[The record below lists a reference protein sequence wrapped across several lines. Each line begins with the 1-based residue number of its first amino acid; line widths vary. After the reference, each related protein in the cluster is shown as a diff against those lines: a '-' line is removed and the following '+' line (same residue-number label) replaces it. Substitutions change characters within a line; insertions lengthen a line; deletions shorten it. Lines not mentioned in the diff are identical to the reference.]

1 MEPVRLGIV
10 GCGVMGTRHAADAK
24 RTQLF
29 EVVATADLIEDRARA
44 VAEKS
49 GAPRWFDDAEK
60 LLACNDV
67 EAVVLAVPAG
77 VKTPLAKQ
85 ALEAGKHLLLEKPVA
100 MNAGEVRELLA
111 MQGDRIAA
119 CCSSRFRTVGSAQA
133 MAQCIAQGTLGPIRV
148 VRMRAIGAA
157 GKKPSSP
164 PPPWRQSK
172 ALNGGGILV
181 NWGCY
186 DLDYL
191 LGLTGWQLAPE
202 SVSAQTWPI
211 ADHLRARVAEGS
223 DAESHYIALLRCQDG
238 AVVSIE
244 RGEFAAAG
252 DEEAHQFVGAEASLR
267 TRMTSYQP
275 KVVALD
281 ETNSDAGVVSRELWS
296 GTDDHEAM
304 TAGVLADF
312 ARAIRRGRR
321 PLTDLA
327 RALVVQQITD
337 AIYESAA
344 TGREVRIAE

>member
-1 MEPVRLGIV
+1 MEPVRLGVV

-29 EVVATADLIEDRARA
+29 DVVAVADLIEERARG
-44 VAEKS
+44 VAEKNGVPQVFSS
-49 GAPRWFDDAEK
+49 GDK
-60 LLACNDV
+60 LLACDEV
-67 EAVVLAVPAG
+67 EAVVLAVPTG
-77 VKTPLAKQ
+77 VRTPIAKQ
-85 ALEAGKHLLLEKPVA
+85 ALAAGKHLLLEKPVA
-100 MNAGEVRELLA
+100 MNAGEVRELMA
-111 MQGDRIAA
+111 MQGDRVAA
-119 CCSSRFRTVGSAQA
+119 CCSSRFRTVASAQA
-133 MAQCIAQGTLGPIRV
+133 MAQCIAQGTLGPLRL

-157 GKKPSSP
+157 GKAPSSP

-202 SVSAQTWPI
+202 TVCAQTWPI
-211 ADHLRARVAEGS
+211 AEHLRARVAEGS
-223 DAESHYIALLRCQDG
+223 DADSHYLALVRCQDG
-238 AVVSIE
+238 VVISIE

-252 DEEAHQFVGAEASLR
+252 DEEAHHFIGAEASLR

-275 KVVALD
+275 KVVTLD

-296 GTDDHEAM
+296 GSDDHEGM

-312 ARAIRRGRR
+312 ARAIRQNRR

-337 AIYESAA
+337 AIYESAE
-344 TGREVRIAE
+344 TGREVRVGG